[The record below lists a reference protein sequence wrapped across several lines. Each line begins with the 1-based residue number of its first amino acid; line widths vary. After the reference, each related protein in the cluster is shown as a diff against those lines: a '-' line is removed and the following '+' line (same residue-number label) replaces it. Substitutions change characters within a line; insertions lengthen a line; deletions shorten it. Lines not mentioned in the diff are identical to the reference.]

1 MQLTV
6 PNTSGVSHY
15 KMSDLSVSG
24 GSDRF
29 EVNATAQSHF
39 AWLRTR
45 LAVERTL
52 MAWVRTAVS
61 LIGFGFA
68 IVQFFDR
75 MDQMPGVSPARYPG
89 VAHYLGLS
97 LIFCG
102 VMALVISLWE
112 YRWINRYLA
121 EGSFAAIAGVIG
133 GRETYAN
140 HRSFRPPCRYWHFRL
155 FCRVAAFRVA
165 ALRREGPTSRNAGLS
180 T

>member
-1 MQLTV
+1 
-6 PNTSGVSHY
+6 
-15 KMSDLSVSG
+15 MSDQPVGG

-75 MDQMPGVSPARYPG
+75 MDSCPGPVPPAIPEWP
-89 VAHYLGLS
+89 
-97 LIFCG
+97 I
-102 VMALVISLWE
+102 IWD
-112 YRWINRYLA
+112 
-121 EGSFAAIAGVIG
+121 
-133 GRETYAN
+133 
-140 HRSFRPPCRYWHFRL
+140 FR
-155 FCRVAAFRVA
+155 
-165 ALRREGPTSRNAGLS
+165 
-180 T
+180 

>member
-1 MQLTV
+1 
-6 PNTSGVSHY
+6 
-15 KMSDLSVSG
+15 MSDLSVSG

-75 MDQMPGVSPARYPG
+75 MDQMPGVGPAGYPG

-121 EGSFAAIAGVIG
+121 EGSFAAIAGVSAEGKHTPTIAASVLLAVIG
-133 GRETYAN
+133 I
-140 HRSFRPPCRYWHFRL
+140 F
-155 FCRVAAFRVA
+155 AFFAVL
-165 ALRREGPTSRNAGLS
+165 LRFV
-180 T
+180 